1 MLQNIDDVILYSEKK
16 EACGKAHLLSAIAK
30 KRHKLS
36 KDVTIIKKKKLIIQ
50 SMI

>member
-36 KDVTIIKKKKLIIQ
+36 KDVTIIKKKNSLFRV
-50 SMI
+50 